1 MSIDTIIRAW
11 EDPEYRRSLSSADL
25 AALPASPVGA
35 IELTDA
41 ELGEVL
47 GAAQSGNSVGCNT
60 KTCVTSRGNS
70 NQPCN
75 PC

>member
-1 MSIDTIIRAW
+1 MGIDKVIRAW
-11 EDPEYRRSLSSADL
+11 EDPEYRNSLSAEEL
-25 AALPASPVGA
+25 AALPENPAGA

-47 GAAQSGNSVGCNT
+47 GGAQSGNSVGCNT

-70 NQPCN
+70 VNPCN

>member
-1 MSIDTIIRAW
+1 MTVDSIIRAW
-11 EDPEYRRSLSSADL
+11 EDPEFRNSLSAEEL
-25 AALPASPVGA
+25 AALPDHPAGA

-41 ELGEVL
+41 ELGGVMG
-47 GAAQSGNSVGCNT
+47 GARSGNSVGCNT
-60 KTCVTSRGNS
+60 FTCVQSRGNS